1 MDPAL
6 LKQQAAFKARASQ
19 ALDMAWKS
27 SPSTSHTTYD
37 AEASRKKKRKVHND
51 SQLSVKRNLLHLTYL
66 AFCAHQ
72 VLSKNFLL
80 TLSDYSTRNVL
91 PHSTSNAMNFGTMAK
106 IVDYMK
112 KRHLSSQQ
120 WPLSLKEILEE
131 LQIYDLGKKSE
142 LWLQESLPLNPRLTV
157 DENGKYLFK
166 PPYKVKGKNSL
177 LALLKKYHTEG
188 KGGILLSDLNE
199 CIPAAEKHIEALSN
213 VVIDV
218 QTVINKRKDH
228 VYFYNDPDTDYE
240 VDEKFKSLWRN
251 ASVDHLD
258 EKKIEEYLQKH
269 GIDVMKDFGPKK
281 LTVAP
286 PKRKLPR
293 RRTNQK
299 VHNEHLTDVLEDY
312 ST

>member
-19 ALDMAWKS
+19 AIEMTWKS
-27 SPSTSHTTYD
+27 AASTSHSTYD
-37 AEASRKKKRKVHND
+37 AEASRKRKRKVHND
-51 SQLSVKRNLLHLTYL
+51 SQLSVK
-66 AFCAHQ
+66 
-72 VLSKNFLL
+72 S
-80 TLSDYSTRNVL
+80 LSDYSIKTT
-91 PHSTSNAMNFGTMAK
+91 PHSTSNAVNFGTMAK

-120 WPLSLKEILEE
+120 WSLSLKEILEE

-142 LWLQESLPLNPRLTV
+142 LWLQESLPMNPRLTV

-166 PPYKVKGKNSL
+166 PPYKIKGKNSL
-177 LALLKKYHTEG
+177 LALLKKYHIEG

-199 CIPAAEKHIEALSN
+199 CIPAAEKHVEALSN
-213 VVIDV
+213 AVIDI
-218 QTVINKRKDH
+218 QTMVNKRKDH

-281 LTVAP
+281 VIISP

-293 RRTNQK
+293 RRANQK
-299 VHNEHLTDVLEDY
+299 VHNEHLADVLEDY

>member
-6 LKQQAAFKARASQ
+6 LKQQAAFKARAS
-19 ALDMAWKS
+19 AAVEMARRS
-27 SPSTSHTTYD
+27 TASTSHSTYD
-37 AEASRKKKRKVHND
+37 AEASRKKKKKVYSD
-51 SQLSVKRNLLHLTYL
+51 PQLAAKS
-66 AFCAHQ
+66 
-72 VLSKNFLL
+72 
-80 TLSDYSTRNVL
+80 LSDFNSKSGKVQ
-91 PHSTSNAMNFGTMAK
+91 STSNAANFGTMAR

-120 WPLSLKEILEE
+120 WSLSLKEILEE
-131 LQIYDLGKKSE
+131 LQIYDLGKRSE
-142 LWLQESLPLNPRLTV
+142 AWLQETLPTNPRLIV

-166 PPYKVKGKNSL
+166 PPYKIKGKNSL
-177 LALLKKYHTEG
+177 LALLKKYHLEG

-199 CIPAAEKHIEALSN
+199 CIPSAEKHIEALGN

-218 QTVINKRKDH
+218 QTMINKRKDH
-228 VYFYNDPDTDYE
+228 AYFYNDPDTDYE

-269 GIDVMKDFGPKK
+269 GIDVMKDLAPKK
-281 LTVAP
+281 VVAAP
-286 PKRKLPR
+286 PKRKVAR

-299 VHNEHLTDVLEDY
+299 VHNEHLADVLEDY
-312 ST
+312 SN

>member
-1 MDPAL
+1 MLWYSFRIMMDPAL
-6 LKQQAAFKARASQ
+6 LKQQAAFKARALQ
-19 ALDMAWKS
+19 ANEMAWKNTA
-27 SPSTSHTTYD
+27 STSHSTYD
-37 AEASRKKKRKVHND
+37 AEASRKKKRKAYSD
-51 SQLSVKRNLLHLTYL
+51 PQLSNKSLSD
-66 AFCAHQ
+66 FS
-72 VLSKNFLL
+72 SKNV
-80 TLSDYSTRNVL
+80 SV
-91 PHSTSNAMNFGTMAK
+91 HSTSNALNFGTMAK

-120 WPLSLKEILEE
+120 WALSLKEILEE
-131 LQIYDLGKKSE
+131 LQLYDLGKKTE

-166 PPYKVKGKNSL
+166 PPYKIKGKNSL
-177 LALLKKYHTEG
+177 LALLKKYHIEG

-213 VVIDV
+213 AVIDV
-218 QTVINKRKDH
+218 PTMINKRKDH
-228 VYFYNDPDTDYE
+228 VYFYNDSDTDYE

-269 GIDVMKDFGPKK
+269 GIDVMKDLGPKK

-293 RRTNQK
+293 RRANQK

-312 ST
+312 SI

>member
-1 MDPAL
+1 MDPVL

-19 ALDMAWKS
+19 AFEIARKS
-27 SPSTSHTTYD
+27 TASTSHSTYD
-37 AEASRKKKRKVHND
+37 AEASRKKKRKVYSD
-51 SQLSVKRNLLHLTYL
+51 SQLSSKSLSDFN
-66 AFCAHQ
+66 
-72 VLSKNFLL
+72 SKNF
-80 TLSDYSTRNVL
+80 
-91 PHSTSNAMNFGTMAK
+91 PIHSASNALNFGTMAK

-120 WPLSLKEILEE
+120 WALSLKEILEE

-166 PPYKVKGKNSL
+166 PPYKIKGKNSL
-177 LALLKKYHTEG
+177 LALLKKYHMEG

-199 CIPAAEKHIEALSN
+199 CIPAAEKHIEALGS

-218 QTVINKRKDH
+218 QTMINKRKDH
-228 VYFYNDPDTDYE
+228 VYFYSDPDTNYE

-269 GIDVMKDFGPKK
+269 GIDVMKDLGPKK
-281 LTVAP
+281 STVAP
-286 PKRKLPR
+286 PKRKLQR
-293 RRTNQK
+293 RRANQK
-299 VHNEHLTDVLEDY
+299 VHNEHLTDILEDY

>member
-1 MDPAL
+1 MMDPAL

-19 ALDMAWKS
+19 AIEMARRS
-27 SPSTSHTTYD
+27 TASTSHSTYD
-37 AEASRKKKRKVHND
+37 AEASRKKKRKVYND
-51 SQLSVKRNLLHLTYL
+51 SQLSTKSSSD
-66 AFCAHQ
+66 FS
-72 VLSKNFLL
+72 SKNAP
-80 TLSDYSTRNVL
+80 S
-91 PHSTSNAMNFGTMAK
+91 HSTSNALNFGTMAK

-142 LWLQESLPLNPRLTV
+142 LWLQESLPMNPRLTV

-166 PPYKVKGKNSL
+166 PPYKIKGKNSL
-177 LALLKKYHTEG
+177 LALLKKYHIEG
-188 KGGILLSDLNE
+188 RGGILLSDLNE

-218 QTVINKRKDH
+218 QTMINKRKDH

-269 GIDVMKDFGPKK
+269 GIDVMKDLGPKK
-281 LTVAP
+281 ITFAP

-293 RRTNQK
+293 RRANQK

>member
-1 MDPAL
+1 MDPVL
-6 LKQQAAFKARASQ
+6 LKQQAAFKARATQ
-19 ALDMAWKS
+19 AVEMARKS
-27 SPSTSHTTYD
+27 ATTSTSHSTYD
-37 AEASRKKKRKVHND
+37 AEASRKKKRKVYSD
-51 SQLSVKRNLLHLTYL
+51 PQLAAKSLSDFN
-66 AFCAHQ
+66 
-72 VLSKNFLL
+72 SKNP
-80 TLSDYSTRNVL
+80 SAQ
-91 PHSTSNAMNFGTMAK
+91 STSNAVNFGTMAK

-120 WPLSLKEILEE
+120 WALSLKEILEE

-142 LWLQESLPLNPRLTV
+142 AWLQESLPMNPRLTI

-166 PPYKVKGKNSL
+166 PPYKIKGKNSL
-177 LALLKKYHTEG
+177 LALLKKYHVEG

-218 QTVINKRKDH
+218 HTMINKRKDH
-228 VYFYNDPDTDYE
+228 VYFYNDPATDYE

-269 GIDVMKDFGPKK
+269 GIDVMKDLAPKK
-281 LTVAP
+281 VNAAP
-286 PKRKLPR
+286 PKRKVPR
-293 RRTNQK
+293 RRANQK